1 MKATV
6 KLGDAKDFF
15 QRGKDIARRADA
27 SEIISS
33 EKIITFEDRADLI
46 SLITASRI
54 NLVAAAK
61 EKPGSIKELSVRL
74 RRDRSA
80 VSKDVVRLAKFGLL
94 VVEDK
99 PLPGHGRMKEV
110 SAAADH
116 LLLAVY

>member
-1 MKATV
+1 MRATV

-27 SEIISS
+27 GVVIPS

-46 SLITASRI
+46 SLISKARI

-74 RRDRSA
+74 KRDPSA
-80 VSKDVVRLAKFGLL
+80 VSRDIVKLKKFGL
-94 VVEDK
+94 VEVEDK
-99 PLPGHGRMKEV
+99 PLPGHGRMKEIRAV
-110 SAAADH
+110 ADQ

>member
-6 KLGDAKDFF
+6 NLGDVGTFF
-15 QRGKDIARRADA
+15 NRGKEIARLVDA
-27 SEIISS
+27 GKPIPN

-46 SLITASRI
+46 SLISEARI

-74 RRDRSA
+74 KRDPSA
-80 VSKDVVRLAKFGLL
+80 VSRDIVRLKKFGLIE
-94 VVEDK
+94 VEDK

-110 SAAADH
+110 RAAADQ